1 MIENSYA
8 STSRDSQWTTLA
20 AAGGHARSDE
30 DRARAR
36 NPLYL
41 RAVADKEIL
50 TAEAG
55 SATIESLAG
64 DRDRRAGR
72 LKSSRPSSSLPAF
85 TYSFHLG
92 TDALGASEAYSAW
105 AAAKP
110 GVGAI
115 VRTPVLHDPGK
126 QLLYYVVLHYY
137 TRIFGLS
144 EISLRSM
151 SVIFSLMTLVL
162 VFALGCE
169 MFDEHAALAAAAIW
183 AFNPLAVVFAHT
195 ARMYPMFSA
204 IALAHLLTLWRVRSR
219 PSVIGAIG
227 CGILGAAM
235 PYTHL
240 SGLLILGAEAAI
252 LLRDFARGRRD
263 TLAWMAIA
271 LAIGLFIPYVPV
283 AIRQSQ
289 GTGLRALAGLP
300 GSAIQLP
307 AGSQNSGCAGRRR
320 IYFVAGARPCGG
332 TRQQRTDSAAGCLD
346 RIAGAGIHRRFRD
359 PASDVQSTL
368 PCAGNGGVV
377 VVGCGVDRRVE
388 HQVAQPAGRR
398 LRAGMLDHAAVRT
411 LPAAAVARPG
421 RAGGGRR
428 SSDPVFFEAG
438 FVSNEDTATVANGG
452 FPFGYYSVPF
462 DYYFAGAN
470 PRIAIPGFDSAAA
483 RMTIEERVSAA
494 GGGWLVSWKDSGAVN
509 SELPDPKRFRVVEKY
524 RIEYLAIYRITPA
537 AK

>member
-1 MIENSYA
+1 M
-8 STSRDSQWTTLA
+8 
-20 AAGGHARSDE
+20 
-30 DRARAR
+30 
-36 NPLYL
+36 
-41 RAVADKEIL
+41 ADKEIL
-50 TAEAG
+50 TAEPG
-55 SATIESLAG
+55 SATIKSLSG
-64 DRDRRAGR
+64 DRSARRPLEIFAAIFVAAG
-72 LKSSRPSSSLPAF
+72 LI
-85 TYSFHLG
+85 YSFHLG
-92 TDALGASEAYSAW
+92 ADALGASEAYSAW

-126 QLLYYVVLHYY
+126 QLLYYVVLHFY

-151 SVIFSLMTLVL
+151 SVIFSLTTLAL

-169 MFDEHAALAAAAIW
+169 MFDGQAALAAAAIW

-219 PSVIGAIG
+219 PGVIGAVG

-240 SGLLILGAEAAI
+240 AGLLILGTEAAM
-252 LLRDFARGRRD
+252 LVRDFARGRRD

-271 LAIGLFIPYVPV
+271 LAIGLFIPYIPV
-283 AIRQSQ
+283 AIQQSQ
-289 GTGLRALAGLP
+289 GLIYGHWLDYLGPPYNYPPAAKIAAGLVAAGFTLWLVLGRAVERDADEPIRLLVAWIALPALAFIVGSVILHPMFNPRYLAP
-300 GSAIQLP
+300 GMAAASLLIAASI
-307 AGSQNSGCAGRRR
+307 
-320 IYFVAGARPCGG
+320 GAWSTKWRNLL
-332 TRQQRTDSAAGCLD
+332 AAGLALACL
-346 RIAGAGIHRRFRD
+346 IL
-359 PASDVQSTL
+359 L
-368 PCAGNGGVV
+368 PFA
-377 VVGCGVDRRVE
+377 RSRPQPWRE
-388 HQVAQPAGRR
+388 LAAQVA
-398 LRAGMLDHAAVRT
+398 T
-411 LPAAAVARPG
+411 
-421 RAGGGRR
+421 GG

-438 FVSNEDTATVANGG
+438 FVSNEDTANVANGG

-470 PRIAIPGFDSAAA
+470 PRIAIPGFDSATA

-509 SELPDPKRFRVVEKY
+509 AELPDPKRFRVVERY
-524 RIEYLAIYRITPA
+524 RIEHLAIYRITPA
-537 AK
+537 DK